1 MLGPN
6 HHTHHVASQ
15 QYEERLTHAARIRM
29 VQKDRTDD
37 AKPFHRDAY
46 RLITARRLAVGL
58 AGVVLTVALAAGT
71 VGTVAAAPGNASGGS
86 MTLHR

>member
-15 QYEERLTHAARIRM
+15 QYEERLTHASRIRM

-37 AKPFHRDAY
+37 TKPFHRDAY
-46 RLITARRLAVGL
+46 RLITARRLAAGL
-58 AGVVLTVALAAGT
+58 AGVVLTAALAAGT
-71 VGTVAAAPGNASGGS
+71 VGSVAAAPGNASGGG
-86 MTLHR
+86 MTLIR

>member
-37 AKPFHRDAY
+37 EKPFHRDAY
-46 RLITARRLAVGL
+46 RLMTARRLAAGL
-58 AGVVLTVALAAGT
+58 AGVILTAALAAGT
-71 VGTVAAAPGNASGGS
+71 VGTVAAAPGGASGGS